1 MLSTFKCLRPAV
13 ATAVRFGPTTDWA
26 LIRGLASLPQPAT
39 VETVKNSKGVVC
51 LTAKQN
57 ANFERFYRAQG
68 VCASEEEFAAF
79 LSAAR
84 RGLPSVFRV
93 LANRPEAKGGRAAPK
108 RSGWKWLID
117 WLIELLL
124 SCRTQK
130 CYNSEEKGVRF
141 VTFKF

>member
-1 MLSTFKCLRPAV
+1 MLSTFKFLRPAV
-13 ATAVRFGPTTDWA
+13 ATTVQFGPTTDWA

-108 RSGWKWLID
+108 RSG
-117 WLIELLL
+117 
-124 SCRTQK
+124 
-130 CYNSEEKGVRF
+130 
-141 VTFKF
+141 